1 MKVPFVNFGLQYRN
15 LQDEI
20 DGVIRKCLEKGDF
33 INRQELKD
41 FEKNFARYIGVKHA
55 IGVLSGTDALFL
67 CLKALNIGPG
77 DEVITVDHTYIATID
92 VIVHCGAKPVLVDVD
107 YDTMNMDI
115 AKLAEAISTQTR
127 AIIPVHLN
135 GRVAQMDYIKDVA
148 ARHNIPIIEDAAQAC
163 GASYAGEKAG
173 SFGKAGCFSF
183 YPSKPL
189 GGIGEGGM
197 ITTNDDEFADKL
209 LKLRHHGD
217 EPGKKRG
224 KIYCWGYNSILE
236 NINAAVLN
244 QKLPYIED
252 WNNRRKEIAFKYE
265 YGLRNYVK
273 TPPCPDATMDQ
284 LFEDIYAYYTIKT
297 DKRDELAAY
306 LKTQDIETMVYLSVP
321 NHKQEDIFSP
331 HKFMDEYIYYSLEV
345 SKRLSKECLCLPMY
359 PEITDGQVEY
369 VIEKVREFFEEK
381 AVAV

>member
-15 LQDEI
+15 LKDEI
-20 DGVIRKCLEKGDF
+20 DGAIGRCLERGDF
-33 INRQELKD
+33 INRQDLKS
-41 FEKNFARYIGVKHA
+41 FEENFARYIGVKHA

-107 YDTMNMDI
+107 YTTMNMDV
-115 AKLAEAISTQTR
+115 LGLVDAISTQTK

-135 GRVAQMDYIKDVA
+135 GRVAQMDSIKDLA
-148 ARHNIPIIEDAAQAC
+148 ARYRIPIIEDAAQAC
-163 GASYAGEKAG
+163 GASFMGEKAG

-197 ITTNDDEFADKL
+197 IATDDDEFADRL

-244 QKLPYIED
+244 CKLPYIEE
-252 WNNRRKEIAFKYE
+252 WNTRRKEIALKYE
-265 YGLRNYVK
+265 CDLRDYVM
-273 TPPCPDATMDQ
+273 TPPCPDASMDMI
-284 LFEDIYAYYTIKT
+284 FEDIYAYYVIRIET
-297 DKRDELAAY
+297 RDELAAF
-306 LKTQDIETMVYLSVP
+306 LKAQEIETMVYLSVP
-321 NHKQEDIFSP
+321 NHMQEGIFR
-331 HKFMDEYIYYSLEV
+331 KEDFCTGYYHESLEI
-345 SKRLSKECLCLPMY
+345 SKQLSKECLCLPMY
-359 PEITDGQVEY
+359 PELTDDQVDY
-369 VIEKVREFFEEK
+369 VIEKVREFVEEK
-381 AVAV
+381 S